1 MTEEAKSQTLHE
13 NLDTA
18 YVNLGA
24 LLRYLQGREFS
35 GRVHV
40 ELEEY
45 DADVF
50 IHAKE
55 NLRVRE
61 TDHTT
66 GRSGEG
72 EEALRRLM
80 VRASSPGGLISVY
93 EGAHEAALKGASPSG
108 AVGPDDALDE
118 EDAPGVLTKEDAEWR
133 DLLSLSG
140 ELIATVERAAQSVGA
155 DFKAIF
161 RAARLGLAE
170 DYPFLDPTTNRLEY
184 AGGRVLLHARP
195 GLNTYAQ
202 GLAECLRRVVSELAA
217 GPRGGRVRERVALE
231 LAVLARRRA
240 TRLAHFKLMPQLD
253 RIAGTRVL

>member
-1 MTEEAKSQTLHE
+1 MPEEAKRPPIHE

-24 LLRYLQGREFS
+24 LLRYLQAREFT

-50 IHAKE
+50 LNGKE
-55 NLRVRE
+55 GPRVRE

-66 GRSGEG
+66 GRAGEG

-80 VRASSPGGLISVY
+80 VRASSPGGLVSVY
-93 EGAHEAALKGASPSG
+93 EGAREAMLAVPGAE
-108 AVGPDDALDE
+108 DDDE
-118 EDAPGVLTKEDAEWR
+118 EDAGPGLLTKEEAEWR

-140 ELIATVERAAQSVGA
+140 ELIASVERAAQSVGA
-155 DFKAIF
+155 DFNSIF
-161 RAARLGLAE
+161 RAVRLGLAE

-184 AGGRVLLHARP
+184 GGGRVRLHARP
-195 GLNTYAQ
+195 GLDEYVK
-202 GLAECLRRVVSELAA
+202 GVAECLRRVVQKLAGA
-217 GPRGGRVRERVALE
+217 GPGGRVRERVALE

-240 TRLAHFKLMPQLD
+240 TRLAHFKFTPQLD
-253 RIAGTRVL
+253 RIAGTKVL

>member
-1 MTEEAKSQTLHE
+1 MAEEAKRRAVHE

-24 LLRYLQGREFS
+24 LLRYLQAREFT
-35 GRVHV
+35 GRVHI

-50 IHAKE
+50 LNGQEAPRI
-55 NLRVRE
+55 RE
-61 TDHTT
+61 TDHAK
-66 GRSGEG
+66 GRAGEG

-93 EGAHEAALKGASPSG
+93 EGAQEAMPDGASSAG
-108 AVGPDDALDE
+108 ADDDDE
-118 EDAPGVLTKEDAEWR
+118 EDAVQGLTKEEAEWR

-155 DFKAIF
+155 DFNAIF
-161 RAARLGLAE
+161 RAARLALAE
-170 DYPFLDPTTNRLEY
+170 DYPFLDPTANWLEY
-184 AGGRVLLHARP
+184 AGGRLSLHARP
-195 GLNTYAQ
+195 KLNTYSQ
-202 GLAECLRRVVSELAA
+202 GLSECLRRVVQKLAG
-217 GPRGGRVRERVALE
+217 GPRGGSVRERVALE

-240 TRLAHFKLMPQLD
+240 TRLAHFKLTSQLD

>member
-1 MTEEAKSQTLHE
+1 MAEEAKRRAVHE

-24 LLRYLQGREFS
+24 LLRYLQAREFT
-35 GRVHV
+35 GRVHI

-50 IHAKE
+50 LNGQEAPRI
-55 NLRVRE
+55 RE
-61 TDHTT
+61 TDHAT
-66 GRSGEG
+66 GRGGEG

-93 EGAHEAALKGASPSG
+93 EGAQEAMPDGASSSSE
-108 AVGPDDALDE
+108 DDE
-118 EDAPGVLTKEDAEWR
+118 EDAGQGLTKEEAEWR

-155 DFKAIF
+155 DFNSIF
-161 RAARLGLAE
+161 RAARLALAE
-170 DYPFLDPTTNRLEY
+170 DYPFLDPTANWLEY
-184 AGGRVLLHARP
+184 ANGRLRLHARP
-195 GLNTYAQ
+195 KLNTYSQ
-202 GLAECLRRVVSELAA
+202 GLSECLRRVVQKLAG
-217 GPRGGRVRERVALE
+217 GPRGGSVRERVALE

-240 TRLAHFKLMPQLD
+240 TRLAHFKLTTQLD

>member
-1 MTEEAKSQTLHE
+1 MTEEAKSRPVHE

-24 LLRYLQGREFS
+24 LLRYLQGREFT

-50 IHAKE
+50 LHTKE
-55 NLRVRE
+55 SPRVRE
-61 TDHTT
+61 TDHTS
-66 GRSGEG
+66 GRSAEG
-72 EEALRRLM
+72 EEALRRLL

-93 EGAHEAALKGASPSG
+93 EGAQEAAGG
-108 AVGPDDALDE
+108 QFAVGSPGAGDEDEDDAG
-118 EDAPGVLTKEDAEWR
+118 PGLTKEESEWR

-155 DFKAIF
+155 DFNSIF

-184 AGGRVLLHARP
+184 AGGRVRLQARP
-195 GLNTYAQ
+195 GLNAYAQ
-202 GLAECLRRVVSELAA
+202 GLAECLRRMVEKLAA
-217 GPRGGRVRERVALE
+217 GSQGGRVRERVALE

-240 TRLAHFKLMPQLD
+240 TRLAHFKLTPQLD

>member
-1 MTEEAKSQTLHE
+1 MAEEANRRPVHA

-24 LLRYLQGREFS
+24 LLRYLQAREFT

-50 IHAKE
+50 LNGRESPRI
-55 NLRVRE
+55 RE
-61 TDHTT
+61 TDHAS
-66 GRSGEG
+66 GRGGEG

-93 EGAHEAALKGASPSG
+93 EGAQEATLDGAAPAG
-108 AVGPDDALDE
+108 ADDDE
-118 EDAPGVLTKEDAEWR
+118 EDAGLALTKEEAEWR

-155 DFKAIF
+155 DFNAIF

-170 DYPFLDPTTNRLEY
+170 DYPFLDPTANWLEY
-184 AGGRVLLHARP
+184 AGGKLRLHARP
-195 GLNTYAQ
+195 KLNTYAQ
-202 GLAECLRRVVSELAA
+202 GLSECLRRVVSQLAG
-217 GPRGGRVRERVALE
+217 GPRGGSVRERVALE

-240 TRLAHFKLMPQLD
+240 TRLAHFKLTPQLD